1 MQSSVLSEIQKQGSR
16 KTNILIYNLEEPT
29 SEERSGRK
37 DQDLAKVDSI
47 LQTL

>member
-16 KTNILIYNLEEPT
+16 KTNIVIYSLEEPT
-29 SEERSGRK
+29 SEEGSGHI
-37 DQDLAKVDSI
+37 DQDLTKVDSI